1 MRQFAANVLAG
12 LAVTILSG
20 IGAVLNV
27 DLVDVARMADE
38 PPCGVEEDVREVA
51 LPVPDPTVHLASS
64 DGPPRAI

>member
-27 DLVDVARMADE
+27 DLEGVAGWADA
-38 PPCGVEEDVREVA
+38 PRCGVEEDVREVA
-51 LPVPDPTVHLASS
+51 LPVPHPTVHLTGS

>member
-20 IGAVLNV
+20 IGAVSNV
-27 DLVDVARMADE
+27 DLVDVARWANE
-38 PPCGVEEDVREVA
+38 PRCGVEDEGREVA
-51 LPVPDPTVHLASS
+51 LPVPEPTFHVTTS